1 MRSRHAAASE
11 ATGDSAD
18 PPCGAAASEMCPAC
32 APPRARRVRPPCA
45 AVRRPRRRPR
55 QGGRVALLPPVPER
69 GRPVLVSAVRA
80 REARLTGERG
90 ASGGRED
97 IEEFC
102 LPCVI
107 CEKDHA
113 LASVARRPADLLAEA
128 RVLARARHETAP
140 H

>member
-1 MRSRHAAASE
+1 MRSRRAAASE

-32 APPRARRVRPPCA
+32 APPRAPRARPPCA
-45 AVRRPRRRPR
+45 AVRLLRRPPR
-55 QGGRVALLPPVPER
+55 QGGRVALLPPAPER
-69 GRPVLVSAVRA
+69 VRPVLVSAVRA

-97 IEEFC
+97 IEEFR

-107 CEKDHA
+107 REKDHA
-113 LASVARRPADLLAEA
+113 LASGARRRADLLSEA
-128 RVLARARHETAP
+128 RGLARVRHETAP
-140 H
+140 